1 MTNKTRKVTV
11 AEIQASINT
20 IAVGKIEEKE
30 PKFNLIH
37 LITPKGKI
45 IIKTHLT
52 DKEWLASQN
61 LTLKK
66 KKRCSRKK

>member
-1 MTNKTRKVTV
+1 MMHKKRKVTT
-11 AEIQASINT
+11 AEIQATLEMLAS
-20 IAVGKIEEKE
+20 AKIEEKE

-37 LITPKGKI
+37 LITPKGKV

-61 LTLKK
+61 LKP
-66 KKRCSRKK
+66 KKRK